1 MYPGLVVGV
10 AGVVIWAV
18 CARLEAGSDAEDVFF
33 AERHRTK
40 EKMTRAERA
49 AHRHERSSAD
59 RAARFF
65 KTVGIGLAAIGF
77 GGAAVIHL
85 LGA

>member
-1 MYPGLVVGV
+1 MYSSLVVGV
-10 AGVVIWAV
+10 AGLVIWAV
-18 CARLEAGSDAEDVFF
+18 CARLEAGSDAQDVFF
-33 AERHRTK
+33 AEQHRTM

-59 RAARFF
+59 RAAHLF

-77 GGAAVIHL
+77 GGAAFNFL